1 MTSKAAIDDFLS
13 QRTLAIAG
21 MSRSGRK
28 FGNSIYREMRS
39 KGYRLLPIHPHAQ
52 EIDGDPCWP
61 SIAELP
67 EPVDG
72 IILVVRPDQTEKL
85 VQEAAKA
92 GIRRIWMQQGTVSE
106 AALSF
111 CQANGVEPIHGE
123 CILMFAEP
131 VGWFHGIHRWIWR
144 VLGKLPR

>member
-21 MSRSGRK
+21 VSRSGRK
-28 FGNSIYREMRS
+28 FGNSIYREMRG
-39 KGYRLLPIHPHAQ
+39 KGYRLLPIHPHAH
-52 EIDGDPCWP
+52 EIDGDRCWP

-67 EPVDG
+67 EPVDA

-92 GIRRIWMQQGTVSE
+92 GIRRIWMQQGAASE

-111 CQANGVEPIHGE
+111 CRGNGIEPIHGE

-131 VGWFHGIHRWIWR
+131 VGWFHRVHRWLWK